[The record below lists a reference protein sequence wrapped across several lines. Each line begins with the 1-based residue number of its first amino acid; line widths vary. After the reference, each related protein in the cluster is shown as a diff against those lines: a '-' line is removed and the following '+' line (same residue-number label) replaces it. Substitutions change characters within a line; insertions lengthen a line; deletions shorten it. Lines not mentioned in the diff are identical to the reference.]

1 MSQEQPTRPR
11 RPRLPEWFRQK
22 LPAGNGLSDTSRA
35 VAASGVATVCQSAQC
50 PNRWQ
55 CWECGHATFMVLG
68 DTCTRACGFC
78 AVRHGRP
85 SPPDETEPQRLAAA
99 VADLGVRYAVITSVT
114 RDDLPDEGADHF
126 VRCVEAVRSRVPA
139 IQVEVLPADLHARVD
154 LIEPLCRSGI
164 VVYNHN
170 VETVR
175 RLTPLVRSAADYDR
189 SLWVFR
195 VCREVAPRVL
205 RKSGLIIGLG
215 ETREEITETMRD
227 LLEAG
232 CQILTVG
239 QYLQPGPDNLPVA
252 RYWTPEEFDQIG
264 REALEMGFLA
274 AASGPLVRS
283 SYRASLLYSQASGT
297 ALEER

>member
-1 MSQEQPTRPR
+1 M
-11 RPRLPEWFRQK
+11 
-22 LPAGNGLSDTSRA
+22 
-35 VAASGVATVCQSAQC
+35 
-50 PNRWQ
+50 
-55 CWECGHATFMVLG
+55 
-68 DTCTRACGFC
+68 
-78 AVRHGRP
+78 
-85 SPPDETEPQRLAAA
+85 
-99 VADLGVRYAVITSVT
+99 
-114 RDDLPDEGADHF
+114 
-126 VRCVEAVRSRVPA
+126 
-139 IQVEVLPADLHARVD
+139 
-154 LIEPLCRSGI
+154 
-164 VVYNHN
+164 
-170 VETVR
+170 
-175 RLTPLVRSAADYDR
+175 
-189 SLWVFR
+189 
-195 VCREVAPRVL
+195 CREVAPRVL